1 MKAWVTFF
9 FVVVLTVGFVNPETS
24 DNLNTAANA
33 SYLSPLEKDLVYE
46 INLFRSNP
54 AAYAEKYIKPLTK
67 SFKGKMMYYPN
78 ELPLKTEEGVKA
90 VNECVASLKTAKPVQ
105 LVFPSQ
111 GLSKAARDHV
121 KDQSRTGRIGHTG
134 SDNSN
139 FEKRID
145 RYGTW
150 GVSIGENIA
159 YGCSSAR
166 QVIIYLLIDDGV
178 KDRGHRKNLLK
189 GEFKMIGVA
198 SGKHPEYD
206 YMHVM
211 DFAGAFTDKK

>member
-1 MKAWVTFF
+1 MKIRVTLL
-9 FVVVLTVGFVNPETS
+9 FVCILSFGFVHSKPS

-33 SYLSPLEKDLVYE
+33 GYLSPLEKELVYE

-54 AAYAEKYIKPLTK
+54 SAYADKFIKPLAR
-67 SFKGKMMYYPN
+67 SFKGKLMYYPN

-105 LVFPSQ
+105 IVYPSQ
-111 GLSKAARDHV
+111 GLSNAARDHV
-121 KDQSRTGRIGHTG
+121 KDQSKSGRIGHIG

-159 YGCSSAR
+159 YGCTSAR
-166 QVIIYLLIDDGV
+166 QIIIYLLIDDGV

-189 GEFKMIGVA
+189 SEFKIIGVA

>member
-1 MKAWVTFF
+1 MKNWVTLFLVSVF
-9 FVVVLTVGFVNPETS
+9 HFGFVNYNPS

-33 SYLSPLEKDLVYE
+33 GYLSPLEKELVYE

-54 AAYAEKYIKPLTK
+54 PAYAEKYIKPLAK
-67 SFKGKMMYYPN
+67 SFKGKLMYYPD

-90 VNECVASLKTAKPVQ
+90 VNECLASLKTASPVQ
-105 LVFPSQ
+105 LLYPSQ

-121 KDQSRTGRIGHTG
+121 KDQSKSGRIGHTG

-166 QVIIYLLIDDGV
+166 QIIIYLLIDDGV

-211 DFAGAFTDKK
+211 DFAGAFTD